1 MSSSS
6 RPTKYSFLWLGG
18 LGTALLIAGLLS
30 PFASSNPDGLDRVAQ
45 DHGFDHRAEPHP
57 PSHRLPFYGWFDGY
71 ALRPAPASLAT
82 PLAGIVGTL
91 VTFSL
96 AWGVGKITVKADS
109 KEAKTP
115 EP

>member
-57 PSHRLPFYGWFDGY
+57 PAIDYLSMGGLMAMPCGPPLHPWLPPW
-71 ALRPAPASLAT
+71 R
-82 PLAGIVGTL
+82 V
-91 VTFSL
+91 
-96 AWGVGKITVKADS
+96 
-109 KEAKTP
+109 
-115 EP
+115 